1 MAVFVLL
8 LLWPGSIPGWET
20 KIPQVVQCGPHKIFL
35 YPFICSF
42 IKCFLSIN
50 DVPSSII
57 GANNTAENKG
67 EKYPCPDG
75 AYVHVVGQ

>member
-1 MAVFVLL
+1 
-8 LLWPGSIPGWET
+8 
-20 KIPQVVQCGPHKIFL
+20 
-35 YPFICSF
+35 
-42 IKCFLSIN
+42 LSIN

-75 AYVHVVGQ
+75 AYVQVVGQ